1 MLWNNEEKTKK
12 LKQLELRKVLDQ
24 QIRDK
29 SEAQDKERFLNNKE
43 LGINMP
49 ILQKMTFRN
58 KISED
63 QQNQIFQ

>member
-12 LKQLELRKVLDQ
+12 LKQLELLKVLDQ